1 MYKSDLLKEKHFSS
15 ENILKDSFKT
25 FSWKEFLA
33 LIKLK
38 DSMRFF
44 FLSVLLLL
52 LVCFCIKIAS

>member
-44 FLSVLLLL
+44 NQYSCCYLYVFV
-52 LVCFCIKIAS
+52 